1 MLRTEA
7 LQDLSETH
15 SHRMVVTLV
24 IVVLVLINT
33 LYVAGLTGIEPS
45 RSITA
50 KGRQVCSFGSAYV
63 SEVHQTSGCVVK
75 KP

>member
-33 LYVAGLTGIEPS
+33 LYVADQMGIEPLS
-45 RSITA
+45 HKHVA
-50 KGRQVCSFGSAYV
+50 CG
-63 SEVHQTSGCVVK
+63 
-75 KP
+75 